1 MMYQVLEIIS
11 LLGSFKSAS
20 FKVLS
25 KGEHLVKRFQ
35 FVFLMVAVT
44 LILESI
50 VLVVVHHVS
59 PLPKYV
65 SQTGLIFAL
74 IAEISALLF
83 IFSEV
88 YLFVATLV
96 MLKKRT
102 HVMFLQEVDHDE
114 KHAMKLVGYSE
125 RELQYAQDWIET
137 KISRNESRLK
147 LFFGNKTT
155 ILALLGLGWPVVKE
169 MGGLKELPSIF
180 NNFLSTGYFL
190 ESILWIFLAIIVGLS
205 LGGIFIKNINER
217 YSYHVSLIKLTIKL
231 KMMMESK

>member
-1 MMYQVLEIIS
+1 MYQVLEIIS

-35 FVFLMVAVT
+35 FGFLMVAVT
-44 LILESI
+44 LMLESL
-50 VLVVVHHVS
+50 VLVVVHNVS

-83 IFSEV
+83 ILSDV

-96 MLKKRT
+96 TLKKRT
-102 HVMFLQEVDHDE
+102 HEMFMQEVEHDE

-125 RELQYAQDWIET
+125 HELQYAQEWIET

-180 NNFLSTGYFL
+180 KHFLSSGYFL
-190 ESILWIFLAIIVGLS
+190 ESILWIFLAIIVGFS

-217 YSYHVSLIKLTIKL
+217 YSYHVSLIKLAMKL
-231 KMMMESK
+231 KVMMENK